1 MQTALRWRATALVH
15 GLRAVLWLGR
25 LAALVLCISAGLAG
39 CASWQ
44 AVPKKTLAGAAVG
57 GTAGGALAAA
67 VGGKN
72 PLLIAGASLAGIL
85 VGGAAGNLLDQK
97 DTALQTAATQAF
109 RSPPGTTVPWSN
121 PRTGQQ
127 GTITSGVWGLEQ
139 GAACRRFTM
148 QVFLDNRMQ
157 EVTGCAVPH
166 GDGTWELR

>member
-1 MQTALRWRATALVH
+1 MKTALWHLA
-15 GLRAVLWLGR
+15 AVLCLS
-25 LAALVLCISAGLAG
+25 VGLAG
-39 CASWQ
+39 CAPWQ
-44 AVPKKTLAGAAVG
+44 DVPKKTLVGAA
-57 GTAGGALAAA
+57 AGGAAGGTLAAA

-85 VGGAAGNLLDQK
+85 VGGVAGNLLDQK
-97 DTALQTAATQAF
+97 DSALHAAATQAF

-127 GTITSGVWGLEQ
+127 GSITSGVWGLDK
-139 GAACRRFTM
+139 GAACRHFTM